1 MKYARYCLFAIVC
14 LYFVLST
21 GYADEYRTVID
32 SRGVAVEVPTEIER
46 VVTVSDGLVE
56 GVMTRLGVED
66 TIIGLGSSCIPKV
79 WEYEYPTVE
88 GENYSYEDG
97 MTTVTYLNPQF
108 MDLPFFAQWGSAPN
122 YETLAGF
129 DPDLVIIRAGDCTFW
144 MNEDSMNKA
153 IDAIESLGLPLV
165 VTRGPNTCDE
175 PDLSILSD
183 EIKIIGQVFGKE
195 DEATDLADYLESEVE
210 FVKERTKDIPDEEKP
225 RVLMLGLSPE
235 TRGEGGAGDVMGLDT
250 IESYFIEDI
259 VNARNAYQENG
270 YYKVLSAEHVLALNP
285 DVIVLST
292 DFGYHPPRELYEA
305 PYYQNLQELDAVK
318 NKRVTALPWSPC
330 NCDKRL
336 EYPIDVMVI
345 AKAAYPERFQDIDLG
360 EWLLDFYQN
369 VYNVDRKTAEGL
381 RSAQWMDWTVEG
393 NYA

>member
-1 MKYARYCLFAIVC
+1 M
-14 LYFVLST
+14 
-21 GYADEYRTVID
+21 
-32 SRGVAVEVPTEIER
+32 
-46 VVTVSDGLVE
+46 
-56 GVMTRLGVED
+56 
-66 TIIGLGSSCIPKV
+66 
-79 WEYEYPTVE
+79 
-88 GENYSYEDG
+88 
-97 MTTVTYLNPQF
+97 
-108 MDLPFFAQWGSAPN
+108 
-122 YETLAGF
+122 
-129 DPDLVIIRAGDCTFW
+129 
-144 MNEDSMNKA
+144 
-153 IDAIESLGLPLV
+153 
-165 VTRGPNTCDE
+165 
-175 PDLSILSD
+175 
-183 EIKIIGQVFGKE
+183 
-195 DEATDLADYLESEVE
+195 
-210 FVKERTKDIPDEEKP
+210 KERTKDIPDEEKP

-345 AKAAYPERFQDIDLG
+345 TKAAYPERFQDIDLG